1 MRPEQRATEHGEKS
15 ERKKK
20 GKKRR
25 CVAEAEEAEAKKKSK
40 SEKELC
46 EMEALLAAPT
56 SFREGHG
63 NKQKWPVKISGDTFL
78 TS

>member
-1 MRPEQRATEHGEKS
+1 MRPEQRATRYGEMS

-20 GKKRR
+20 KRR
-25 CVAEAEEAEAKKKSK
+25 CVDVAEEAEAKMKSK
-40 SEKELC
+40 SKKELC